1 MQRHTEKEA
10 TSRQRQKLELYVYK
24 PRKAKDCQHSPE
36 ARGEDWSEFSPVRLR
51 GAAVPCEDLWPAAA
65 PVALPT
71 SLVPSLQAFSS
82 QLLSAL
88 CPLPSP
94 LQGYAVGPAFI
105 KASAVFWSPG
115 HVIKEKLC
123 RQI

>member
-36 ARGEDWSEFSPVRLR
+36 ARGEAWSRFSPVRLSP
-51 GAAVPCEDLWPAAA
+51 VPCEDLRPAAA

-71 SLVPSLQAFSS
+71 SPVPSL
-82 QLLSAL
+82 
-88 CPLPSP
+88 
-94 LQGYAVGPAFI
+94 
-105 KASAVFWSPG
+105 
-115 HVIKEKLC
+115 
-123 RQI
+123 